1 MIFIVSENQDYLLD
15 GWLGHSL
22 KKKKKLHWVTGPL
35 ASLSIECSRQK
46 MQVNKNG

>member
-1 MIFIVSENQDYLLD
+1 VAIEKKKYKKKN
-15 GWLGHSL
+15 

-46 MQVNKNG
+46 M